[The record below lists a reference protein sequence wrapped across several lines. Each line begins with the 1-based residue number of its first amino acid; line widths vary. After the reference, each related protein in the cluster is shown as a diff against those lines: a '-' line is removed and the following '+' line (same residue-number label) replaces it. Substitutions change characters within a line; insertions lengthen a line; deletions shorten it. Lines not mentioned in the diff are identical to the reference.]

1 MFVFTTHDSP
11 KSPSHPTSTRRRRPS
26 SRATRDATPP
36 TRQTRARHGA
46 SVVER
51 EAVVSSRAR
60 GRGAARGDAR
70 EEKGVDACVGAGA
83 RG

>member
-1 MFVFTTHDSP
+1 MLVSTDHDSP
-11 KSPSHPTSTRRRRPS
+11 KSPSHPTSRRRRRPS
-26 SRATRDATPP
+26 STRDATPP

-46 SVVER
+46 PVVER

-60 GRGAARGDAR
+60 GRGAARRDAR
-70 EEKGVDACVGAGA
+70 EEKGVDAAVGAGA